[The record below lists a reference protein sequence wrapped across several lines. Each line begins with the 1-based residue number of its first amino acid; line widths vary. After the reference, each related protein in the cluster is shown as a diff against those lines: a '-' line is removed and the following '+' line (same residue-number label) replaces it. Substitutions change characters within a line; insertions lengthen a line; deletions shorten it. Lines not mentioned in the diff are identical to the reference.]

1 MQIAWDDLH
10 LLLAIARAGSLSGA
24 ARALQVNH
32 STVFRRLQA
41 AEAALGVRVF
51 ERGAEG
57 YRPTLEGEEIV
68 RHAERMDAE
77 VLALERTVA
86 GKDFRLAGSVRL
98 TAPPHLAREFVA
110 PLLPAFRR
118 QQPDIVV
125 ELLVGD
131 REYDL
136 ARREADL
143 ALRATAA
150 PPPYL
155 IGRRVLDLPWWVFA
169 GADWPG
175 PPPASVDEL
184 GRFPLIGPEA
194 SFLRLPVFAWLQAQ
208 FGDAA
213 FVARASDLDTMA
225 ALARAGLGLA
235 ALPIDQQQPG
245 LCPLLA
251 LDPAF
256 AAGLWL
262 LTHPDLRHVQRIRV
276 FADFL
281 AAALRDDPRLAP
293 PAVAVAVGGRRNR
306 ANS

>member
-1 MQIAWDDLH
+1 MQIAWDDLR

-51 ERGAEG
+51 ERAAEG
-57 YRPTLEGEEIV
+57 YRPTIEGEEIV

-98 TAPPHLAREFVA
+98 TAPPHLARDYVA
-110 PLLPAFRR
+110 PLLPAFRAH
-118 QQPDIVV
+118 QPDIVV
-125 ELLVGD
+125 DLLVGD
-131 REYDL
+131 REFDL

-143 ALRATAA
+143 ALRATMA

-155 IGRRVLDLPWWVFA
+155 VGRRVVDLSWWMFCA
-169 GADWPG
+169 SDWSGPLPTQAEQLGA
-175 PPPASVDEL
+175 
-184 GRFPLIGPEA
+184 FPLIGPEA

-213 FVARASDLDTMA
+213 MVARASDLDTMA
-225 ALARAGLGLA
+225 AMARAGLGIA
-235 ALPIDQQQPG
+235 ALPIDQRQPG
-245 LCPLLA
+245 LRPLFA
-251 LDPAF
+251 LDAQF
-256 AAGLWL
+256 SAGLWL
-262 LTHPDLRHVQRIRV
+262 LTHPDLRHVQRLRV

-281 AAALRDDPRLAP
+281 ADALRADARLRDNP
-293 PAVAVAVGGRRNR
+293 VSAV
-306 ANS
+306 S

>member
-1 MQIAWDDLH
+1 MQIAWDDLR

-98 TAPPHLAREFVA
+98 TAPPHLARDYVA
-110 PLLPAFRR
+110 PLLPDFRHR
-118 QQPDIVV
+118 QPDIVV

-155 IGRRVLDLPWWVFA
+155 VGRRVLDLPWWVFA
-169 GADWPG
+169 AESWLAPLPTAAD
-175 PPPASVDEL
+175 AL
-184 GRFPLIGPEA
+184 GGFPLIGAEA
-194 SFLRLPVFAWLQAQ
+194 SLLRLPVFAWLEATH
-208 FGDAA
+208 GAA
-213 FVARASDLDTMA
+213 SVVARASELDTMA
-225 ALARAGLGLA
+225 AMARAGLGLA
-235 ALPIDQQQPG
+235 ALPVDQRQPG
-245 LCPLLA
+245 LRPLFA
-251 LDPAF
+251 LDARF
-256 AAGLWL
+256 TAGLWL
-262 LTHPDLRHVQRIRV
+262 LSHPDLRHLQRLRV
-276 FADFL
+276 FADYL
-281 AAALRDDPRLAP
+281 ADALRADPRLQPEPAIRPEP
-293 PAVAVAVGGRRNR
+293 PGRR
-306 ANS
+306 